1 MGERRM
7 FTQRITD
14 SDAFTEM
21 PLSAQC
27 LYFHLN
33 MHADDDGFLNN
44 ANKIRKSINAS
55 EDDLKLLMLKRFIL
69 PFENGVVVIKHWLM
83 HNLIRKDRKQPT
95 QYQEELAQLV
105 LKDDN
110 SYTEKYLYDNQM
122 TTICQPNDNQMSAQD
137 KLSKVK
143 ISKNNIIDTNVSCS
157 NDTDKSNHFELKV
170 DHLQQ
175 RFDSFWNAY
184 PKKVGKQKCIDW
196 FKKHKPS
203 QELTNKM
210 LATIEFWKKSE
221 QWSKEKGQYIPQ
233 PYTWLNRGGWDDE
246 APTITPMT
254 GTSKHNINDD
264 WGTL

>member
-7 FTQRITD
+7 FTQKITD

-55 EDDLKLLMLKRFIL
+55 EDDLKLLLAKRFIL

-95 QYQEELAQLV
+95 QYQDELAQLV

-110 SYTEKYLYDNQM
+110 SYTEKNEYDNQFA
-122 TTICQPNDNQMSAQD
+122 TNSQPIRNQMSAQD

-143 ISKNNIIDTNVSCS
+143 ISKYNIIDTNVSCS
-157 NDTDKSNHFELKV
+157 NTDSKMNQFEL
-170 DHLQQ
+170 
-175 RFDSFWNAY
+175 RFESFWSAY
-184 PKKVGKQKCIDW
+184 PKKTGKKKCLEW
-196 FKKHKPS
+196 FKKNKPS
-203 QELTNKM
+203 QQLVDQM
-210 LATIEFWKKSE
+210 IQTIELWKKSE
-221 QWSKEKGQYIPQ
+221 QWQKQNGQFIPM

-246 APTITPMT
+246 LIEENN
-254 GTSKHNINDD
+254 SQFK
-264 WGTL
+264 TLENGGFRKL

>member
-1 MGERRM
+1 MAERRM
-7 FTQRITD
+7 FTQKITD

-21 PLSAQC
+21 PLSAQA

-69 PFENGVVVIKHWLM
+69 PFESGVVVIKHWRM
-83 HNLIRKDRKQPT
+83 HNLLRKDRYNPT
-95 QYQEELAQLV
+95 QYQEEFNRLELR
-105 LKDDN
+105 KTDN
-110 SYTEKYLYDNQM
+110 AYTEKGIVA
-122 TTICQPNDNQMSAQD
+122 TTWQPNDTKLAPQD
-137 KLSKVK
+137 SIGKDSIVY
-143 ISKNNIIDTNVSCS
+143 IDTNVSCS
-157 NDTDKSNHFELKV
+157 NDTDESNHFEHNV
-170 DHLQQ
+170 NHFEQ

-203 QELTNKM
+203 QELTDKM
-210 LATIEFWKKSE
+210 ISTIELWKKSE

-246 APTITPMT
+246 APTITPIT

>member
-1 MGERRM
+1 MAERRM
-7 FTQRITD
+7 FTQKITD
-14 SDAFTEM
+14 SDAFVEM
-21 PLSAQC
+21 PLSAQA

-55 EDDLKLLMLKRFIL
+55 EADLKLLILKRFIL
-69 PFENGVVVIKHWLM
+69 PFESGVVVIKHWRM
-83 HNLIRKDRKQPT
+83 HNLLRKDRYNPT
-95 QYQEELAQLV
+95 QYQKEFSRLELR
-105 LKDDN
+105 KTDN
-110 SYTEKYLYDNQM
+110 AYTEKGIVA
-122 TTICQPNDNQMSAQD
+122 TTWKPNGNHLAPQD
-137 KLSKVK
+137 SIGKDSIVY
-143 ISKNNIIDTNVSCS
+143 IDTNVSCS

-210 LATIEFWKKSE
+210 ISTIELWKKSE

-246 APTITPMT
+246 TPTITPMT